1 MGKGS
6 KPRPIPNRAQFEEN
20 WDRIFGK
27 NIPSADAIEHI
38 MTSPRETRQEKFDRA
53 FEEKMIINSPNYRK
67 KTPKHA
73 ATQTHTDKTKV
84 IPRRYKYNNIEE
96 QL

>member
-6 KPRPIPNRAQFEEN
+6 KPRPIPNRAKFEEN

-38 MTSPRETRQEKFDRA
+38 MT
-53 FEEKMIINSPNYRK
+53 SPNYRK